1 MQDMISLFWVSL
13 GSFYW
18 QCWMFQLTL
27 IHEHLIV
34 LKTQVFAYASYFAAI
49 YNQ

>member
-1 MQDMISLFWVSL
+1 MQDMISVFWVSL

-27 IHEHLIV
+27 IHELVTV
-34 LKTQVFAYASYFAAI
+34 LKIQIFAYVSYFAAI
-49 YNQ
+49 